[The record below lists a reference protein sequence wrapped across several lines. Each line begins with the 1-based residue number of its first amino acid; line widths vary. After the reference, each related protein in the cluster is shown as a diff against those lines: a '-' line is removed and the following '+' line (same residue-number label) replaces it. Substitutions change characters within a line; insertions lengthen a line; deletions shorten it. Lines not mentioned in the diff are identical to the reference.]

1 MPADWAG
8 AQGGA
13 GAGPQTHQGGTALP
27 ASSSALSFPDLSH
40 FWVCLFQS
48 HPLSLSSLLSSLL
61 LTPPCLSLHLSCN
74 PPVVTCMG
82 YLPAEDGLRL
92 RSEGHSGPD
101 EGADG
106 TLGVARG
113 CPSASGAWH
122 QLRGAWGLLPGALP
136 GPRVW
141 PVTRAEPLLAG
152 VSEQV
157 ASQLAEGKLWAR
169 GVPGGHPG
177 QWLSRCASARLPVCG
192 LPLGHPVR
200 PLCQAHPKP
209 C

>member
-1 MPADWAG
+1 MC
-8 AQGGA
+8 AQI
-13 GAGPQTHQGGTALP
+13 
-27 ASSSALSFPDLSH
+27 DLSH

-61 LTPPCLSLHLSCN
+61 LTTPCLSLPLSCN